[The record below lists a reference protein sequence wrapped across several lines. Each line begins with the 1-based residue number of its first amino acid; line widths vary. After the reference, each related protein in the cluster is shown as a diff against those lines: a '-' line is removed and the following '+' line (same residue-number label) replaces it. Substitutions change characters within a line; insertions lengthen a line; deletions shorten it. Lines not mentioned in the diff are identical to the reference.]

1 MNCGEKITSD
11 VPSVLRARHKLIHG
25 LTSTETIKGF
35 KMQSLCFFFF
45 YQSMNLLVK
54 VVLCSPLLVVQRS
67 TIFNQN
73 LFSFP
78 FC

>member
-35 KMQSLCFFFF
+35 KMQSLCFFFN
-45 YQSMNLLVK
+45 QSMNLLVK
-54 VVLCSPLLVVQRS
+54 VVLCFPLLVVQRS

-73 LFSFP
+73 LFSFS

>member
-45 YQSMNLLVK
+45 LPKHEPAGKSCALLPSVGCTEK
-54 VVLCSPLLVVQRS
+54 YN
-67 TIFNQN
+67 F
-73 LFSFP
+73 
-78 FC
+78 